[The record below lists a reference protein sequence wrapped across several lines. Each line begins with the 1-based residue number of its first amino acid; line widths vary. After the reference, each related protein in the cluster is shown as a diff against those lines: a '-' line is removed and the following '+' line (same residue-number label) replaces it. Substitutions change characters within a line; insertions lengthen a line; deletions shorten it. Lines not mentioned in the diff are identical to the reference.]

1 MIRFL
6 YSKKGK
12 IFMSELENTV
22 QTEITLS
29 GVEEALLLD
38 GAIIEYPD
46 QDPDVLPEG
55 IGDSNGLRSTAPSYV
70 NPYYIHT
77 DGGGYNRCIKI
88 SGNSCI
94 PNCVGYAYGAL
105 LEEAGIKAD
114 ARIPRCNAEDWL
126 IMAKANGMKTG
137 TTPKLGAVICW
148 RQGSHWNGN
157 DGCGHVGIVVAIY
170 ADGSILVAQSNY
182 GGTRFFTTLLKPP
195 YSIYGQQL
203 EGFIY
208 NDKFV
213 SSVTPAPKNNGL
225 GAAKSFSASLAGA
238 YVTTAGVNIRKGP
251 STDYASYAVL
261 PKGTKVQCYG
271 YYTAA
276 GSYKW
281 MYVIATYNGKSI
293 TGHVYSQY
301 LTAAAVVK
309 TVKVGSR
316 IRIRNGAMQYGKRVG
331 FAAKV
336 YNTIYTVSEIY
347 GDRVVFNAGR
357 VVMGAVRKSD
367 CIVQ

>member
-1 MIRFL
+1 MD
-6 YSKKGK
+6 
-12 IFMSELENTV
+12 ELEMNENV
-22 QTEITLS
+22 QTEVLES
-29 GVEEALLLD
+29 NVEEALLMD
-38 GAIIEYPD
+38 GVLIEYAD

-55 IGDSNGLRSTAPSYV
+55 IGDSTGLRSTAPS
-70 NPYYIHT
+70 NSNLYYIHK
-77 DGGGYNRCIKI
+77 DGGGYNLCIKI
-88 SGNSCI
+88 EGNSCL

-114 ARIPRCNAEDWL
+114 SRIPRCNAEDWL
-126 IMAKANGMKTG
+126 VMAKANGMKTG
-137 TTPKLGAVICW
+137 STPKLGAVICW
-148 RQGSHWNGN
+148 KQGAHWNGN

-213 SSVTPAPKNNGL
+213 SNVTPAPSNTAI
-225 GAAKSFSASLAGA
+225 GAAKSFNNSLTGT
-238 YVTTAGVNIRKGP
+238 YKTTANVNIRKGP
-251 STDYASYAVL
+251 STNYASYGIL
-261 PKGTKVQCYG
+261 PKGTEVKCYG

-281 MYVIATYNGKSI
+281 LYVQAKLNGKTI
-293 TGHVYSQY
+293 TGHVYNQY
-301 LTAAAVVK
+301 LQGAVAVK
-309 TVKVGSR
+309 TLKVGSR

-331 FAAKV
+331 FASKV
-336 YNTIYTVSEIY
+336 YNTVYTVSEVY
-347 GDRVVFNAGR
+347 GNRVVFNAGS
-357 VVMGAVRKSD
+357 VVMGAVAKSD